1 MADSY
6 AYKVRTREGRT
17 LDGKMDADGEAAV
30 ANRLRSQGMIP
41 ISITK
46 DSKVFMKMEICIKK
60 PKVKLKDL
68 AVFSRQ
74 FATMINSGL
83 SLLRSLNILAEQT
96 ENAQLAQVL
105 GDVRFEVE
113 KGSSLSAALAKHP
126 KVFKRLYIAMIRAG
140 EIGGVLDNVLLRL
153 AETLEKEV
161 ALKQKIKS
169 AMTYPTVVF
178 CLVIMIL
185 VGMLIFVVPTFKN
198 LYKDLGGDLPLPT
211 RVLIGLS

>member
-46 DSKVFMKMEICIKK
+46 DSKVSMKMEIRLKK

-83 SLLRSLNILAEQT
+83 SLLRALNILAQQT
-96 ENAQLAQVL
+96 ENETLKDAIKALR
-105 GDVRFEVE
+105 DNVE
-113 KGSSLSAALAKHP
+113 RGSSLSAAMSKHP
-126 KVFKRLYIAMIRAG
+126 KVFNKL
-140 EIGGVLDNVLLRL
+140 
-153 AETLEKEV
+153 
-161 ALKQKIKS
+161 
-169 AMTYPTVVF
+169 
-178 CLVIMIL
+178 
-185 VGMLIFVVPTFKN
+185 FVSKCAPVRPAVSSIPFW
-198 LYKDLGGDLPLPT
+198 LGS
-211 RVLIGLS
+211 RI